1 MVTLI
6 IQAGGKSSRMGLN
19 KALLP
24 FQGELLI
31 LRVYHRLAMLVN
43 EVLVT
48 VNQTTDFESLG
59 LPLVAD
65 LYPGKGTLSGLYSGL
80 QAARGPLAA
89 VVGCDMPFVN
99 PILLHAELD
108 LLTRTEA
115 DAVIPHSATGLEP
128 LHAVYR
134 RETCLPA
141 IYKALM
147 ADQLRLVSWLPD
159 VKVQEMPL
167 EEVKEYDPGVFAFFN
182 LNTPDDLKQAES
194 MALLEMGQSNKPS
207 GCE

>member
-1 MVTLI
+1 MVTLV
-6 IQAGGKSSRMGLN
+6 IQAGGKSSRMGQN

-24 FQGELLI
+24 FQGEPLI
-31 LRVYHRLAMLVN
+31 TRVYRRLASLVD

-48 VNQTTDFESLG
+48 VNQTTGFEFLG
-59 LPLVAD
+59 LPLITD
-65 LYPGKGTLSGLYSGL
+65 IYPGKGTLGGLFTGL
-80 QAARGPLAA
+80 QAARGPLIA

-99 PILLHAELD
+99 PTLLHAELD
-108 LLTRTEA
+108 LLDRTEA
-115 DAVIPHSATGLEP
+115 DAVIPLSDTGLEP

-141 IYKALM
+141 IYKSLM

-167 EEVKEYDPGVFAFFN
+167 DEVKLYDPELHAFFN
-182 LNTPDDLKQAES
+182 LNTPDDFKQAEA
-194 MALLEMGQSNKPS
+194 MARIEAGQSNNLS
-207 GCE
+207 G

>member
-24 FQGELLI
+24 FQGEPLI
-31 LRVYHRLAMLVN
+31 ARVYRRLASLVN
-43 EVLVT
+43 EVLIT
-48 VNQTTDFESLG
+48 VNQTTGFEFLG
-59 LPLVAD
+59 LTLITD
-65 LYPGKGTLSGLYSGL
+65 LYPDKGALGGLFTGL
-80 QAARGPLAA
+80 QAARGSLVA

-99 PILLHAELD
+99 PTLLHAELD
-108 LLTRTEA
+108 LLDRTEA
-115 DAVIPHSATGLEP
+115 DAVIPFSDSGLEP

-141 IYKALM
+141 IYKSLM
-147 ADQLRLVSWLPD
+147 ANQLRLVSWLPD

-167 EEVKEYDPGVFAFFN
+167 DEVKLYDPELHAFFN
-182 LNTPDDLKQAES
+182 LNTADDLQKAET
-194 MALLEMGQSNKPS
+194 MARFEEGQSNNLS
-207 GCE
+207 G

>member
-1 MVTLI
+1 
-6 IQAGGKSSRMGLN
+6 MGSN

-24 FQGELLI
+24 FQGEPLI
-31 LRVYHRLAMLVN
+31 LRVYHRLALLVD

-48 VNQTTDFESLG
+48 VNQTTGFESLG
-59 LPLVAD
+59 LPLLPD
-65 LYPGKGTLSGLYSGL
+65 LYPGKGTLGGLYTGML
-80 QAARGPLAA
+80 AARNPLIA

-99 PILLHAELD
+99 PSLLRAELD

-115 DAVIPHSATGLEP
+115 DAVIPNSATGLEP
-128 LHAVYR
+128 LHAVYK

-159 VKVQEMPL
+159 VKVQEMPF
-167 EEVKEYDPGVFAFFN
+167 EVVKVYDPEMIAFYN

-194 MALLEMGQSNKPS
+194 IALLEMGHSSNLS
-207 GCE
+207 GCV

>member
-1 MVTLI
+1 MVTLV

-31 LRVYHRLAMLVN
+31 ARVYRRLASLVN
-43 EVLVT
+43 EVLIT
-48 VNQTTDFESLG
+48 VNQTTGFEFLG
-59 LPLVAD
+59 LPLITDV
-65 LYPGKGTLSGLYSGL
+65 YPGKGTLGGLFTGL
-80 QAARGPLAA
+80 QAARGPLIA

-108 LLTRTEA
+108 LLDRTEA
-115 DAVIPHSATGLEP
+115 DAVIPFSDTGLEP

-141 IYKALM
+141 IYKSLM
-147 ADQLRLVSWLPD
+147 ANQLRLVSWLPD

-167 EEVKEYDPGVFAFFN
+167 DEVKVYDPELHAFFN
-182 LNTPDDLKQAES
+182 LNTPDDFKQAEA
-194 MALLEMGQSNKPS
+194 MARLEAGQSNNLS
-207 GCE
+207 G

>member
-1 MVTLI
+1 MLTLV
-6 IQAGGKSSRMGLN
+6 IQAGGKSSRMGQN

-24 FQGELLI
+24 FQGEPLI
-31 LRVYHRLAMLVN
+31 TRVYRRLASLAD
-43 EVLVT
+43 EVLIT
-48 VNQTTDFESLG
+48 VNQTTGFEFLG
-59 LPLVAD
+59 LPLITDV
-65 LYPGKGTLSGLYSGL
+65 YPGKGTLGGLFTGL
-80 QAARGPLAA
+80 QAARGPLIA

-108 LLTRTEA
+108 LLDRTEA
-115 DAVIPHSATGLEP
+115 DTVIPLSDTGLEL

-141 IYKALM
+141 IYKSLM

-167 EEVKEYDPGVFAFFN
+167 DEVKVYDPELHAFFN
-182 LNTPDDLKQAES
+182 LNTPDDFKQAEA
-194 MALLEMGQSNKPS
+194 MARFEAGQSNNLS
-207 GCE
+207 G

>member
-1 MVTLI
+1 MVTLVL
-6 IQAGGKSSRMGLN
+6 QAGGKSSRMGSN

-24 FQGELLI
+24 FQGEPLI
-31 LRVYHRLAMLVN
+31 MRVYHRLAPLVD

-48 VNQTTDFESLG
+48 VNQAKDFEYLG

-65 LYPGKGTLSGLYSGL
+65 LYPGKGTLGGLYTGL
-80 QAARGPLAA
+80 QAAHSPLVA

-99 PILLHAELD
+99 PILLQVELD
-108 LLTRTEA
+108 LLTRTET
-115 DAVIPHSATGLEP
+115 DVVIPHSMTGLEP

-147 ADQLRLVSWLPD
+147 VDQLRLVSWLPD
-159 VKVQEMPL
+159 VKVQEMPV
-167 EEVKEYDPGVFAFFN
+167 EEVKVYDPKLFAFFN
-182 LNTPDDLKQAES
+182 LNTPDDLKEAES
-194 MALLEMGQSNKPS
+194 MALFETGQSNNLS
-207 GCE
+207 G